1 MKLHEFKFLSDG
13 SYVWNHPDPDSQIT
27 VEIHSKYTKSYID
40 KYNVKQ
46 EYITTIYLNAFDMSC
61 VVDNLKTHKLQEFKV
76 VSPPF
81 NSLLLAV
88 EFAKPIC
95 SKYNRYKD
103 ALTKKLKNKIE
114 KDDLNDFFNISYII
128 KSCSEIPT
136 EALRN
141 NIIPRMIDMLRKIS
155 ESQIAKKK
163 CGVADYYA
171 DELFKLM
178 DEISPS
184 CEDIENDINGS
195 DIIEILKKYLNEESK
210 FKDAETRKPTNLIN
224 DRIQKIHKFE
234 NSSEKQP
241 DKIIK

>member
-27 VEIHSKYTKSYID
+27 VEIYSKYTKSYID

-95 SKYNRYKD
+95 SKYNYYKD
-103 ALTKKLKNKIE
+103 ALTKKLKNKAVFIE
-114 KDDLNDFFNISYII
+114 NGSWPYSYIDNNETEHEFDFTEKILKHLLPDQVAVFVEIGSEKLRYLIREVFAVNSKGEVINISLNDIYD
-128 KSCSEIPT
+128 K
-136 EALRN
+136 
-141 NIIPRMIDMLRKIS
+141 
-155 ESQIAKKK
+155 
-163 CGVADYYA
+163 
-171 DELFKLM
+171 
-178 DEISPS
+178 
-184 CEDIENDINGS
+184 
-195 DIIEILKKYLNEESK
+195 
-210 FKDAETRKPTNLIN
+210 
-224 DRIQKIHKFE
+224 IQKEWGITPTTAE
-234 NSSEKQP
+234 Y
-241 DKIIK
+241 